1 MQSILQGTITVKQSL
16 QEECSEIHKN
26 IEIALQKDNDD
37 KEIHRLEY
45 IYGVE
50 LWLTTY
56 THILKNSDSLST
68 TLRSIEGK
76 ILAFKQEL
84 NQIVDAVIIY
94 AKIRKYFL
102 FRNISN

>member
-1 MQSILQGTITVKQSL
+1 MQSTLQGTITVKQSL

-37 KEIHRLEY
+37 KKEIHRLEY
-45 IYGVE
+45 INAVE

-76 ILAFKQEL
+76 ILAL
-84 NQIVDAVIIY
+84 N
-94 AKIRKYFL
+94 K
-102 FRNISN
+102 N